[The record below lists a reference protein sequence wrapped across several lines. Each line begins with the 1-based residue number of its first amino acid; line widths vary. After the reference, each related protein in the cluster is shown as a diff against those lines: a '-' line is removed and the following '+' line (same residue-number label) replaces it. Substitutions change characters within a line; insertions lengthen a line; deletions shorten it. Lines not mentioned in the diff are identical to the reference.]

1 MMEEFKKG
9 FGASFGSIVGMAA
22 AVMFIGAVAGVFKK
36 EEPKQ
41 EDTKQEETNH

>member
-9 FGASFGSIVGMAA
+9 FGASFGSVVGMAA

-36 EEPKQ
+36 EEPK
-41 EDTKQEETNH
+41 EETKQEETNH

>member
-9 FGASFGSIVGMAA
+9 FGASFGSVVGMAA

-36 EEPKQ
+36 EEPKKEEPNQ
-41 EDTKQEETNH
+41 EDTNH